1 MDELDP
7 AEFSSFL
14 KKAEEGGWNSDTEVL
29 DFWGRYPGITY
40 LMGGKSPVWPWYMS
54 TYSGAE
60 KFTAYNLMSLAPE
73 RLARLWIIE
82 AEPAQP
88 HVQLVK
94 MPLPR
99 NFAEGYL
106 KVGQFRFRE
115 NVNQPWTDVR
125 LWRPK

>member
-1 MDELDP
+1 MPYLDELDP

-60 KFTAYNLMSLAPE
+60 KFTAYNLTSLAQE

-88 HVQLVK
+88 HVQLAK
-94 MPLPR
+94 MPL
-99 NFAEGYL
+99 GIL
-106 KVGQFRFRE
+106 QKGI
-115 NVNQPWTDVR
+115 
-125 LWRPK
+125 